1 LGECQADHDV
11 KDTKSGT
18 SENSFGSSKEPRDV
32 SDTNYYPSKDHYIN
46 LRADF
51 LVRLLFK
58 PVMYIIQLVG
68 YMNFMQVMALYIV
81 RQILPA
87 MLTSH
92 AFFSGIVR
100 LRLLGLGSVLVAR

>member
-1 LGECQADHDV
+1 MGERQADHDV

-81 RQILPA
+81 RQIVLT
-87 MLTSH
+87 MLTILTL
-92 AFFSGIVR
+92 FLGCGGFS
-100 LRLLGLGSVLVAR
+100 LLGIGST